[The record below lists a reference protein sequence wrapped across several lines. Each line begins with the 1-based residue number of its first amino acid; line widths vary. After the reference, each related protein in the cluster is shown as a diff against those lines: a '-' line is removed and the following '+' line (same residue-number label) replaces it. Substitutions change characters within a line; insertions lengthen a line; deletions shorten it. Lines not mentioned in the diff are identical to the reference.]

1 MWPYYGLPISYQIA
15 TSVVGL
21 ILEVGPRSAAN
32 LGRRFTHVERSG
44 RTFSGESVPASPA
57 GDTAAHVCRE
67 IDREQLAV
75 NLEEHPLVVGVFLD
89 PPHRP
94 LVAAIGVER
103 ELECFLGADGTLFG
117 CALLPSRI
125 LVGLNEGHLCYSVLF

>member
-1 MWPYYGLPISYQIA
+1 MLATNLSY
-15 TSVVGL
+15 V
-21 ILEVGPRSAAN
+21 
-32 LGRRFTHVERSG
+32 
-44 RTFSGESVPASPA
+44 ESVPASASPA

-103 ELECFLGADGTLFG
+103 GLGADGTLLG
-117 CALLPSRI
+117 VPCCRSPI
-125 LVGLNEGHLCYSVLF
+125 LVGLNEGHLCYFVLF